1 MKAYNKESIDCLSD
15 IFYVWKHITQITTSL
30 FRTIRCHIKTITIP
44 ILFLHSPVCLNCQC
58 ISLTKNTISFLYL
71 GNSNFILLFLTAL
84 IWGVAFVAQSVA
96 MDYIGPYTFNAVRSL
111 LGGIVLVP
119 CVFLFGQK
127 KKSVIDEDPSK
138 GTAIDRPGDMI
149 TGGLLCGIMLF
160 LSTTL
165 QQVGIQY
172 TTVAKAG
179 FITALKGSFYLGQ
192 GDFLVLLCSL
202 CFALHILVIDHF
214 TDKVNGVKLS
224 CIQFF
229 VSGLLSSILM
239 FLFEAP
245 AISAIFSAWLPI
257 VYGGV
262 FSSGIAY
269 TLQIIGQKGTD
280 PTIASLILS
289 LESVVSVLA
298 GWIILGQSLTPREIL
313 GCLLMFGAIIL
324 AQVAPV
330 QKASS

>member
-1 MKAYNKESIDCLSD
+1 MSA
-15 IFYVWKHITQITTSL
+15 KHS
-30 FRTIRCHIKTITIP
+30 K
-44 ILFLHSPVCLNCQC
+44 
-58 ISLTKNTISFLYL
+58 
-71 GNSNFILLFLTAL
+71 NFILLFLTAL

-119 CVFLFGQK
+119 CVFLFGGRK
-127 KKSVIDEDPSK
+127 KADRTHGHTV
-138 GTAIDRPGDMI
+138 DRPQDVLI
-149 TGGLLCGIMLF
+149 GGVLCGFMLF

-179 FITALKGSFYLGQ
+179 FITALYIILVPILGIFLKKQVSFQIWISVAIALTGLYLLCMQGSFSLGQ
-192 GDFLVLLCSL
+192 GDLLVLLCSL

-214 TDKVNGVKLS
+214 TDRVSGVKLS

-229 VSGLLSSILM
+229 VSALLSSVLM
-239 FLFEAP
+239 FLFEKP
-245 AISAIFSAWLPI
+245 ALSEILAAWLPI

-298 GWIILGQSLTPREIL
+298 GWILLGQALTPREIA

-324 AQVAPV
+324 AQVSPAL
-330 QKASS
+330 KKTSETESF

>member
-1 MKAYNKESIDCLSD
+1 MSA
-15 IFYVWKHITQITTSL
+15 KHS
-30 FRTIRCHIKTITIP
+30 K
-44 ILFLHSPVCLNCQC
+44 
-58 ISLTKNTISFLYL
+58 
-71 GNSNFILLFLTAL
+71 NFILLFLTAL

-119 CVFLFGQK
+119 CVFLFGQNK
-127 KKSVIDEDPSK
+127 KTVKDEDPSK
-138 GTAIDRPGDMI
+138 GTAVDRPGDMI

-179 FITALKGSFYLGQ
+179 FITALYIILVPILGIFLKKRVSFQIWISVVIAIIGLYLLCMKGSFHLGQ
-192 GDFLVLLCSL
+192 GDFLMLVCSL

-214 TDKVNGVKLS
+214 TDKVSGVKLS

-229 VSGLLSSILM
+229 VCGLLSCILM
-239 FLFEAP
+239 FLFEKP
-245 AISAIFSAWLPI
+245 AVSDILSAWLPI
-257 VYGGV
+257 VYAGV
-262 FSSGIAY
+262 FSSGVAY

>member
-1 MKAYNKESIDCLSD
+1 MSA
-15 IFYVWKHITQITTSL
+15 KHS
-30 FRTIRCHIKTITIP
+30 K
-44 ILFLHSPVCLNCQC
+44 
-58 ISLTKNTISFLYL
+58 
-71 GNSNFILLFLTAL
+71 NFILLFLTAL

-127 KKSVIDEDPSK
+127 KKTVKDEDPSK
-138 GTAIDRPGDMI
+138 GTAVDRPGDMI

-179 FITALKGSFYLGQ
+179 FITALYIILVPILGIFLKKRVSFQIWISVVIAIIGLYLLCMKGSFYLGQ
-192 GDFLVLLCSL
+192 GDFLMLVCSL

-214 TDKVNGVKLS
+214 TDKVSGVKLS

-229 VSGLLSSILM
+229 VCGLLSCILM
-239 FLFEAP
+239 FLFEKP
-245 AISAIFSAWLPI
+245 AVSDILSAWLPI
-257 VYGGV
+257 VYAGV
-262 FSSGIAY
+262 FSSGVAY

-280 PTIASLILS
+280 PTITSLILS